1 MEDAPALLKLRES
14 VCPDIWVED
23 PVVLLDR
30 NLCGHPLAG
39 LVWEGHIEKR
49 SCWNLDGKKYR
60 SGNAHVCVESRV
72 YSYPFT
78 WMTKIA
84 GRANWLIWGEP
95 TSCLYHVYLGCTQ
108 RKCKSNETLLDE
120 YRKSSKHESLLEQ
133 LACYLVGRNRTRIR
147 SLGLLT
153 RKVMQRNAA
162 ILRAGEQNNPATVQS
177 YNSVPC

>member
-1 MEDAPALLKLRES
+1 MSFARPPGRAGQAADAVSAYTQVKMEDAPALLKLRES

-78 WMTKIA
+78 WMTKNCWKSQLVDL
-84 GRANWLIWGEP
+84 GRTDIMSLP
-95 TSCLYHVYLGCTQ
+95 RVLGMHST
-108 RKCKSNETLLDE
+108 
-120 YRKSSKHESLLEQ
+120 
-133 LACYLVGRNRTRIR
+133 
-147 SLGLLT
+147 
-153 RKVMQRNAA
+153 
-162 ILRAGEQNNPATVQS
+162 
-177 YNSVPC
+177 